1 MINHSFNQSVSN
13 YISNFSVV
21 FWDFDGVIKDS
32 VDIKTH
38 AYEQLFLNYGN
49 KVSKWARGHHG
60 ANGGMSRFE
69 KIPLYLRQAGI
80 REDSVTVDSFCS
92 KFSNLVVQKVIDS
105 PWVPGVLDYLS
116 RKGQST
122 IFVLVTATPTREI
135 EEIVDRIGISRCFQA
150 VFGAPCDKAD
160 IISDFMKKYSLKSN
174 DALMIG
180 DAKADL
186 VAADKNSI
194 SFLLRKTSINLE
206 LQRSYIGPQFEDFSN
221 E

>member
-1 MINHSFNQSVSN
+1 MINHRFKQSVSS

-32 VDIKTH
+32 VDIKTQ
-38 AYEQLFLNYGN
+38 AYEQLFLSYGD
-49 KVSKWARGHHG
+49 KVSQWVRSHHE
-60 ANGGMSRFE
+60 ANGGISRFE
-69 KIPLYLRQAGI
+69 KIPLYLRKAGI
-80 REDSVTVDSFCS
+80 RDDRVTVDNFCS

-105 PWVPGVLDYLS
+105 PWVPGVVDYLS
-116 RKGQST
+116 RKDQST
-122 IFVLVTATPTREI
+122 IFVLVTATPTKEI
-135 EEIVDRIGISRCFQA
+135 EEIVDRIGISSCFQA

-160 IISDFMKKYSLKSN
+160 IIADVMKKYSLRSD

-206 LQRSYIGPQFEDFSN
+206 LQRSYIGSQFEDFSS